1 MYLKKLEIQ
10 GFKSFAEKI
19 NLEFNSGITSVI
31 GPNGSGKS
39 NIADAVRWVLGEQS
53 IKTLR
58 GSKMEDVIFAG
69 TENRKAMGFA
79 EVSITLDN
87 SDNSLPIEY
96 SEVTVTRRIFR
107 SGESE
112 YFLNKTQ
119 CRLKDITELFLD
131 TGIGKEGYSI
141 IGQGRIDEILSTKS
155 EDRRHI
161 FEEASGIAK
170 YKMRKIEAE
179 KKLELTKQNLI
190 RINDIINELENQLEP
205 LRQQSETA
213 RKFLSLRETLKDIEV
228 NVFLEN
234 IGRFKEKLVELD
246 SQYASIKESIDNE
259 NSKLEQIT
267 VDNAEKT
274 NLLKTLEE
282 KINAARDEYY
292 VIDGNIE
299 RCNSDIKINEEKQLN
314 LNNNVTRL
322 NTEIDEINQRM
333 ENLSKDEETK
343 QKKIDYLN
351 ERMVLYTGK
360 LEEAE
365 KKMEEILSTL
375 GETERHIE
383 ELKSGIMDKLD
394 IQSDKKVQINNVKTH
409 IEMLRKRQNS
419 LDNEIRNLILDKDK
433 EGMLK
438 EDLSESIRSAKELIK
453 KSRESIEKMSLERGK
468 LDTRL
473 AELRQNQNN
482 INSEMQFKSSRR
494 KMLQDM
500 ERNHEGYNRSVKSIL
515 AASETIPQLKN
526 GIHGALAQL
535 IKVDK
540 KYETAIEM
548 SLGSALQ
555 NIVTSTEQDAKFA
568 IEFLKRDKLGRA
580 TFLPV
585 NAVKGRYFD
594 NQTIQD
600 LKRMSGFCGVAS
612 DLVEHD
618 SQYKDVVLSLLGKVA
633 VVENLDSGIAIARKF
648 GYSFRIVTVEGD
660 LLNAGGSMTGGSVE
674 GRGTGILGRSREIE
688 ELQIALKGL
697 EEKLQGVEKEIKE
710 ASSQIE
716 AVITNIS
723 NEEKQLKD
731 NDLIRMR
738 DENHLAQVQD
748 NIAKYEAKIDM
759 HKQEKNQLVREETDT
774 EKELEKY
781 NQELVTI
788 ENEIANAKEIVAEF
802 QEKHKEGQS
811 QRDDLHTDITDYKI
825 SVNSFKESLDAV
837 RDDMSRISGEREA
850 SQKNIERKTNEIKR
864 NNDEITSLKEK
875 NEGLRVMIKGYEEGR
890 TGKTLEIDRVT
901 EERRVIEE
909 ELSDIVSRIQ
919 EINKSILL
927 LQEDYNRIEVK
938 KAKLESE
945 MEVIQNRLWDE
956 YELTYNNALE
966 LKKDVGN
973 INQAQKRINELKA
986 EIRDLGVVNVAAIE
1000 EYIKTK
1006 ERYEFMSGQ
1015 KNDMEQAEAKLWKVI
1030 TEITTNMKQQFME
1043 QFKLINSNFNIV
1055 FKELFG
1061 GGRAELKLTDS
1072 ENVLESGIDIEVQPP
1087 GKKLQNMMLLS
1098 GGERAFT
1105 AIALLF
1111 GILKLRPTPFCILD
1125 EIEAALDDA
1134 NVLRFAQYLR
1144 NFSNQVQ
1151 FVVVTHRKGT
1161 IESADT
1167 LYGVTMQEHGIS
1179 KVVSMKL
1186 NNVEANAS

>member
-79 EVSITLDN
+79 EVSITFDN

-96 SEVTVTRRIFR
+96 SEITVTRRIFR

-112 YFLNKTQ
+112 YFLNKVQ

-141 IGQGRIDEILSTKS
+141 IGQGRIDEILSTRS

-213 RKFLSLRETLKDIEV
+213 RRFMSLRETLKDIEV

-234 IGRFKEKLVELD
+234 IGRFKEKLTEHD

-274 NLLKTLEE
+274 NLLKSLEE

-299 RCNSDIKINEEKQLN
+299 RCNSEIKINEEKQLN
-314 LNNNVTRL
+314 LNNNIERL
-322 NTEIDEINQRM
+322 NSEIDEMNQRM

-360 LEEAE
+360 LDEAE
-365 KKMEEILSTL
+365 KKMEELLSTL

-409 IEMLRKRQNS
+409 IEMLHKRQNS

-438 EDLSESIRSAKELIK
+438 EDLSESIRSAKELIR
-453 KSRESIEKMSLERGK
+453 KSSENIQKLNLDKGK
-468 LDTRL
+468 LDTKL
-473 AELRQNQNN
+473 AELRQSQSS
-482 INSEMQFKSSRR
+482 INSEIQFKSSRR

-500 ERNHEGYNRSVKSIL
+500 ERNHEGYNRSVKAIL
-515 AASETIPQLKN
+515 SASETVPQLKN
-526 GIHGALAQL
+526 GVHGALAQL
-535 IKVDK
+535 ITVDK

-600 LKRMSGFCGVAS
+600 LKRMNGFCGVAS

-618 SQYKDVVLSLLGKVA
+618 SQYKDIVLSLLGKVA
-633 VVENLDSGIAIARKF
+633 VVENLDAGIAIARKF

-688 ELQIALKGL
+688 ELQVALKAL
-697 EEKLQGVEKEIKE
+697 EEKLHGVEKEIKE
-710 ASSQIE
+710 AASQIE
-716 AVITNIS
+716 TVISNIN
-723 NEEKQLKD
+723 NEEKLLKD

-748 NIAKYEAKIDM
+748 NISKYEAKIEM
-759 HKQEKNQLVREETDT
+759 HKQEKNQLAREETDT
-774 EKELEKY
+774 VKELEKY

-788 ENEIANAKEIVAEF
+788 ENEIANAKEVVAEF

-837 RDDMSRISGEREA
+837 MDDISRITGERES

-864 NNDEITSLKEK
+864 NNDEITSIKEK
-875 NEGLRVMIKGYEEGR
+875 NEGLLVLIKGYEEGR
-890 TGKTLEIDRVT
+890 TGKTFEIDRIT

-909 ELSDIVSRIQ
+909 DLSDIVNRIQ
-919 EINKSILL
+919 EINKTILL

-966 LKKDVGN
+966 FKKDVGN

-986 EIRDLGVVNVAAIE
+986 EIRELGVVNVAAIE

-1043 QFKLINSNFNIV
+1043 QFKLINTNFNVV

-1061 GGRAELKLTDS
+1061 GGRAELKLTDT

-1125 EIEAALDDA
+1125 EIEAALDEA

-1161 IESADT
+1161 IESSDT

-1186 NNVEANAS
+1186 NEKAS

>member
-170 YKMRKIEAE
+170 YKMRKNEAE

-246 SQYASIKESIDNE
+246 SQYASIRESIDNE

-314 LNNNVTRL
+314 LNNNVLRL

-473 AELRQNQNN
+473 AELRQNQNS
-482 INSEMQFKSSRR
+482 INSDIQFKSSRR

-548 SLGSALQ
+548 SLGGALQ

-585 NAVKGRYFD
+585 SAVKGRYFD

-618 SQYKDVVLSLLGKVA
+618 SQYKDIVLSLLGKVA

-660 LLNAGGSMTGGSVE
+660 LLNAGGSMSGGSVE

-688 ELQIALKGL
+688 ELQTALKNL

-716 AVITNIS
+716 AVINNIN

-748 NIAKYEAKIDM
+748 NIAKYEAKIEM

-781 NQELVTI
+781 NEELITI
-788 ENEIANAKEIVAEF
+788 ENEIANAKEIVTEF

-875 NEGLRVMIKGYEEGR
+875 NEGLLVMIKGYEEGR
-890 TGKTLEIDRVT
+890 TGKTLEIDRIT

-909 ELSDIVSRIQ
+909 ELSDIVTRVQ

-1006 ERYEFMSGQ
+1006 ERYEFMTGQ
-1015 KNDMEQAEAKLWKVI
+1015 RNDMEQAEAKLWKVI

-1161 IESADT
+1161 IESSDT

-1186 NNVEANAS
+1186 NEKAS

>member
-170 YKMRKIEAE
+170 YKMRKNEAE

-246 SQYASIKESIDNE
+246 SQYASIRESIDNE

-314 LNNNVTRL
+314 LNNNVLRL

-473 AELRQNQNN
+473 AELRQNQNS
-482 INSEMQFKSSRR
+482 INSDIQFKSSRR

-548 SLGSALQ
+548 SLGGALQ

-585 NAVKGRYFD
+585 SAVKGRYFD

-618 SQYKDVVLSLLGKVA
+618 SQYKDIVLSLLGKVA

-688 ELQIALKGL
+688 ELQTALKNL

-716 AVITNIS
+716 AVINNIN

-748 NIAKYEAKIDM
+748 NIAKYEAKIEM
-759 HKQEKNQLVREETDT
+759 HKQEKNQLVREEADT

-781 NQELVTI
+781 NEELITI
-788 ENEIANAKEIVAEF
+788 ENEIANAKEIVTEF

-875 NEGLRVMIKGYEEGR
+875 NEGLLVMIKGYEEGR

-909 ELSDIVSRIQ
+909 ELSDIVTRVQ

-1006 ERYEFMSGQ
+1006 ERYEFMTGQ
-1015 KNDMEQAEAKLWKVI
+1015 RNDMEQAEAKLWKVI
-1030 TEITTNMKQQFME
+1030 TEITTNMKQQFLE
-1043 QFKLINSNFNIV
+1043 QFKLINGNFNIV

-1161 IESADT
+1161 IESSDT

-1186 NNVEANAS
+1186 NEKAS

>member
-170 YKMRKIEAE
+170 YKMRKNEAE
-179 KKLELTKQNLI
+179 KKLELTRQNLI

-246 SQYASIKESIDNE
+246 SQYASIRESIDNE

-314 LNNNVTRL
+314 LNNNVLRL

-473 AELRQNQNN
+473 AELRQNQNS
-482 INSEMQFKSSRR
+482 INSDIQFKSSRR

-548 SLGSALQ
+548 SLGGALQ
-555 NIVTSTEQDAKFA
+555 NIVTTTEQDAKFA

-585 NAVKGRYFD
+585 SAVKGRYFD

-618 SQYKDVVLSLLGKVA
+618 SQYKDIVLSLLGKVA

-688 ELQIALKGL
+688 ELQTALKNL
-697 EEKLQGVEKEIKE
+697 EEKLQGVDKEIKE

-716 AVITNIS
+716 AVINNIN

-748 NIAKYEAKIDM
+748 NIAKYEAKIEM
-759 HKQEKNQLVREETDT
+759 HKQEKNQLVREEADT

-781 NQELVTI
+781 NEELITI
-788 ENEIANAKEIVAEF
+788 ENEIANAKEIVTEF

-875 NEGLRVMIKGYEEGR
+875 NEGLLVMIKGYEEGR

-909 ELSDIVSRIQ
+909 ELSDIVTRVQ

-1006 ERYEFMSGQ
+1006 ERYEFMTGQ
-1015 KNDMEQAEAKLWKVI
+1015 RNDMEQAEAKLWKVI

-1043 QFKLINSNFNIV
+1043 QFKLINGNFNIV

-1161 IESADT
+1161 IESSDT

-1186 NNVEANAS
+1186 NEKAS

>member
-170 YKMRKIEAE
+170 YKMRKNEAE
-179 KKLELTKQNLI
+179 KKLELTRQNLI

-246 SQYASIKESIDNE
+246 SQYASIRESIDNE

-314 LNNNVTRL
+314 LNNNVLRL

-473 AELRQNQNN
+473 AELRQNQNS
-482 INSEMQFKSSRR
+482 INSDIQFKSSRK

-548 SLGSALQ
+548 SLGGALQ

-585 NAVKGRYFD
+585 SAVKGRYFD

-618 SQYKDVVLSLLGKVA
+618 SQYKDIVLSLLGKVA
-633 VVENLDSGIAIARKF
+633 VVENLDSGIVIARKF

-688 ELQIALKGL
+688 ELQTALKNL

-716 AVITNIS
+716 AVINNIN

-748 NIAKYEAKIDM
+748 NIAKYEAKIEM
-759 HKQEKNQLVREETDT
+759 HKQEKNQLVREEADT

-781 NQELVTI
+781 NEELITI
-788 ENEIANAKEIVAEF
+788 ENEIANAKEIVTEF

-875 NEGLRVMIKGYEEGR
+875 NEGLLVMIKGYEEGR
-890 TGKTLEIDRVT
+890 TGKTFEIDRVT

-909 ELSDIVSRIQ
+909 ELSDIVTRVQ

-1006 ERYEFMSGQ
+1006 ERYEFMTGQ
-1015 KNDMEQAEAKLWKVI
+1015 RNDMEQAEAKLWKVI
-1030 TEITTNMKQQFME
+1030 TEITTNMKQQFLE
-1043 QFKLINSNFNIV
+1043 QFKLINGNFNIV

-1161 IESADT
+1161 IESSDT

-1186 NNVEANAS
+1186 NEKAS

>member
-170 YKMRKIEAE
+170 YKMRKNEAE
-179 KKLELTKQNLI
+179 KKLELTRQNLI

-246 SQYASIKESIDNE
+246 SQYASIRESIDNE

-314 LNNNVTRL
+314 LNNNVLRL

-473 AELRQNQNN
+473 AELRQNQNS
-482 INSEMQFKSSRR
+482 INSDIQFKSSRR

-548 SLGSALQ
+548 SLGGALQ

-585 NAVKGRYFD
+585 SAVKGRYFD

-618 SQYKDVVLSLLGKVA
+618 SQYKDIVLSLLGKVA

-688 ELQIALKGL
+688 ELQTALKNL

-716 AVITNIS
+716 AVINNIN

-748 NIAKYEAKIDM
+748 NIAKYEAKIEM
-759 HKQEKNQLVREETDT
+759 HKQEKNQLVREEADT

-781 NQELVTI
+781 NEELITI
-788 ENEIANAKEIVAEF
+788 ENEIANAKEIVTEF

-875 NEGLRVMIKGYEEGR
+875 NEGLLVMIKGYEEGR

-909 ELSDIVSRIQ
+909 ELSDIVTRVQ

-1006 ERYEFMSGQ
+1006 ERYEFMTGQ
-1015 KNDMEQAEAKLWKVI
+1015 RNDMEQAEAKLWKVI
-1030 TEITTNMKQQFME
+1030 TEITTNMKQQFLE
-1043 QFKLINSNFNIV
+1043 QFKLINGNFNIV

-1161 IESADT
+1161 IESSDT

-1186 NNVEANAS
+1186 NEKAS